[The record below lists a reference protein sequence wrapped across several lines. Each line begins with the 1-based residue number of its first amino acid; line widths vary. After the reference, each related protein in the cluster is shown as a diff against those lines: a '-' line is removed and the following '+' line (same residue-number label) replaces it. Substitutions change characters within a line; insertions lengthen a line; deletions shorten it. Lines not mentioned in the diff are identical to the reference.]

1 MTVNLAE
8 PRRWF
13 EAHAE
18 EVHAALAAVISDG
31 RYILGPQVA
40 RFERVFAEAQ
50 GAAHAVAVASGTD
63 ALAVTLRALD
73 VAGGE
78 VITSA
83 HTATATL
90 AAIELA
96 GAQPVLAD
104 VDPASRCLAP
114 ASVAS
119 LVGERTRAIV
129 PVHLYGHPAD
139 MAPLLE
145 LAAGR
150 ELPVVED
157 CAQAQGAFLD
167 GRAVGTFGRAG
178 AFSFYPTKN
187 LGALGDAGAVVTDDA
202 ALAARLRELRQYG
215 WNDQRQAQQAGTN
228 SRMDE
233 LQAAILNLRLTGFAK
248 AMERR
253 RAIAARYS
261 RALTGH
267 PCISTPQQGP
277 GALHAWHL
285 YVVECDDRD
294 GLAAHLA
301 RAGIGTGVHYRTPAH
316 EQPAYRALRR
326 AGSLDGVERLTPRIL
341 TLPCFPELTDAEVD
355 RVIEALLAFRP
366 EAGAYDD
373 ES

>member
-1 MTVNLAE
+1 MSISLAE

-13 EAHAE
+13 EAHAD

-31 RYILGPQVA
+31 RYMLGPQVA
-40 RFERVFAEAQ
+40 RFEQAFAEAQ

-63 ALAVTLRALD
+63 ALALTLRALE

-78 VITSA
+78 VVTSA

-104 VDPASRCLAP
+104 IEPDSRCLAP
-114 ASVAS
+114 TSVAS
-119 LVGERTRAIV
+119 LMGPHTRAII

-139 MAPLLE
+139 MAPLLA

-150 ELPVVED
+150 GLPVVED

-215 WNDQRQAQQAGTN
+215 WNEQRQAQQAGTN

-233 LQAAILNLRLTGFAK
+233 LQAAILNLRLTGFPR

-261 RALTGH
+261 EALAGQPRIRA
-267 PCISTPQQGP
+267 PRQGP
-277 GALHAWHL
+277 GAQHAWHL

-301 RAGIGTGVHYRTPAH
+301 RAGIGTGIHYPTPAH
-316 EQPAYRALRR
+316 CQPAYRALRR
-326 AGSLDGVERLTPRIL
+326 DGSLPVLAQLTPKIL
-341 TLPCFPELTDAEVD
+341 TLPCYPELSDAEVD

-366 EAGAYDD
+366 TAETHDD